1 MRIDLDKLKKLGT
14 RLIAELKPLIEA
26 GSWFPFPAHAA
37 LPIAYGKI
45 LRITK

>member
-1 MRIDLDKLKKLGT
+1 MSIDLDKLRKLGT

-26 GSWFPFPAHAA
+26 GSWFPAHAA

-45 LRITK
+45 LRVTK